1 MNSQDEIDSNPAVDD
16 ANAEP
21 GLSSRAAPGPAK
33 GMSNPDLKH
42 IKGIYFDLDDTLC
55 SYWEASKFALFRAF
69 ELHGPDGYTPQEMV
83 KHWASAFRSFGPSL
97 KQTGWYPIYLKTGE
111 PTRTEQMR
119 LALLEIG
126 IVDQDRAIK
135 LSAAYAQERDRALRL
150 FDETLKVLEKLHGT
164 YPLGLVTNGPAD
176 VQRQEVETLDLT
188 RFFDHIYIEGEMGE
202 GKPNP
207 TVFTRA
213 AEAMGLAPAEL
224 LFVGNSYV
232 HDVRPALDAGWHA
245 VWVRRPT
252 DVPPSASGPE
262 TAPHGSPTP
271 DAIISDLTDLFA
283 MLGI

>member
-1 MNSQDEIDSNPAVDD
+1 MTSQEQMESNPTIED

-21 GLSSRAAPGPAK
+21 TLAARSEPGP
-33 GMSNPDLKH
+33 SNKVGAPNLSH
-42 IKGIYFDLDDTLC
+42 IKAIYFDLDDTLC

-69 ELHGPDGYTPQEMV
+69 ELHGPQGFPAQEMI

-97 KQTGWYPIYLKTGE
+97 KQTGWYPVYLKSGE

-126 IVDQDRAIK
+126 IVDQDRAQR
-135 LSAAYAQERDRALRL
+135 LSAAYADERDKALRL
-150 FDETLKVLEKLHGT
+150 FEETKSVLEKLHGR

-176 VQRQEVETLDLT
+176 VQRQEIETLELT
-188 RFFDHIYIEGEMGE
+188 HYFDNIFIEGEMGE

-207 TVFTRA
+207 TVFARA
-213 AEAMGLAPAEL
+213 SEAVNTGPEHL

-232 HDVRPALDAGWHA
+232 HDVKPALDAGWHA

-252 DVPPSASGPE
+252 DVPPSATGPE
-262 TAPHGSPTP
+262 TAPHGSPAP
-271 DAIISDLTDLFA
+271 DAVICDLSDLLP